1 MSFSLQPCWLFQ
13 LSLTVLILYR
23 CVQVLALAV
32 GPALFK
38 QFYSFYSLAP
48 KLGLASL
55 PACGFGA
62 WRARRMAGRS
72 LFGGCLV
79 VSLSTS
85 QSFNLLAGLYGPFY
99 PLWSWSL
106 IGASFFYSRL
116 VLLGFLAFSLAATRA
131 LAIAFFSSSY

>member
-48 KLGLASL
+48 KLG
-55 PACGFGA
+55 FGA
-62 WRARRMAGRS
+62 WRARRMAGHS

-99 PLWSWSL
+99 PLWYWSL